1 MVHGLLSA
9 CLLHVDEMR
18 GRQGVISVKKIKN
31 NLLAS
36 VLILTVIPSSV
47 KVGKGVIEQCY
58 FLISQRLLETDET
71 SLTAAHCAKT
81 IIAASSSG
89 NVMLRQCAK
98 SLLPAL
104 IEYIAKIAPA
114 VDDGSISEQHM
125 TAIGEVWKA
134 FSALFTSVP
143 EDQRTR
149 LLGVFLPTIILLLR
163 PSETASTPIHTQ
175 SVTQLLSFATTS
187 PVAFK
192 DATGKLDPP
201 TREALEQSV
210 RRAVVS
216 AASAGGQNKPK
227 PQISLRSF

>member
-1 MVHGLLSA
+1 M
-9 CLLHVDEMR
+9 
-18 GRQGVISVKKIKN
+18 ISVKKIKN

-58 FLISQRLLETDET
+58 FLISQRLLETDEVGHIVRLFMLHFTNHTLGTKT

-143 EDQRTR
+143 EDQRE
-149 LLGVFLPTIILLLR
+149 F
-163 PSETASTPIHTQ
+163 
-175 SVTQLLSFATTS
+175 
-187 PVAFK
+187 
-192 DATGKLDPP
+192 
-201 TREALEQSV
+201 
-210 RRAVVS
+210 
-216 AASAGGQNKPK
+216 
-227 PQISLRSF
+227 